1 MTATDR
7 LEALVAQIHDAA
19 ASAQRS
25 AADITLIGV
34 AKAQP
39 LAAVEA
45 AAAAG
50 LRHIGV
56 NYLQEGLAQQ
66 AALAG
71 WPVTWHF
78 IGAIQTNK
86 TRPIAEHFGA
96 VHTVDRQKV
105 AERLSSQRSSAPLDV
120 LLQVNVDAEATKA
133 GADTADLEALAAQ
146 VAALPNLR
154 LRGLMAIPRPSPDA
168 DVQRRAFARVRQLRD
183 ALASRLRAA
192 HPLVRLDWL
201 SMGMSGDF
209 RAAILEGATHIRV
222 GTALFGAR
230 GATP

>member
-19 ASAQRS
+19 ASAGRS

-34 AKAQP
+34 TKAQS
-39 LAAVEA
+39 LSAVEA
-45 AAAAG
+45 TVRAG
-50 LRHIGV
+50 LQHIGI

-71 WPVTWHF
+71 SPVTWHF
-78 IGAIQTNK
+78 IGAIQSNK
-86 TRPIAEHFGA
+86 TRPIAERFGV

-105 AERLSSQRSSAPLDV
+105 AERLSLQRSGVPLEV

-133 GADTADLEALAAQ
+133 GTGTADLETLAEQ

-183 ALASRLRAA
+183 QLALRLRASY
-192 HPLVRLDWL
+192 PLLRLDWL

-209 RAAILEGATHIRV
+209 RTAILEGATHIRV
-222 GTALFGAR
+222 GTALFGER
-230 GATP
+230 VATP